1 MHVDDAIRNRR
12 THKLF
17 DGTQIETADIETLIE
32 LATWAPNHKRTEPW
46 RFVVL
51 HGPQRVQALGD
62 AACAGLLDAALG
74 RDDEGL
80 RAKQAKLRTAL
91 RGAAAVIAVSYAR
104 SPGDSVRDREDFAA
118 TACAVQN
125 LMLGATAR
133 GIGSLWS
140 TNNALIG
147 RGLDTFWQQGGDHE
161 RIGAIVLGRPSA
173 TMPAQRLKTVRDVT
187 RWI

>member
-17 DGTQIETADIETLIE
+17 DGAPIEAADIETLIE

-46 RFVVL
+46 RFVVV
-51 HGPQRVQALGD
+51 HGPEGVQALCD
-62 AACAGLLDAALG
+62 AACAWLLQAARG
-74 RDDEGL
+74 QDDEGL
-80 RAKQAKLRTAL
+80 RSKQAKLHAAL
-91 RGAAAVIAVSYAR
+91 HGAAAVIAVSYQR
-104 SPGDSVRDREDFAA
+104 SPGDDVRDREDFAA

-133 GIGSLWS
+133 GIGSFWS
-140 TNNALIG
+140 TNASLIG
-147 RGLDTFWQQGGDHE
+147 SGLDGFWQQGPEQE
-161 RIGAIVLGRPSA
+161 RIGAIVLGRPGA
-173 TMPAQRLKTVRDVT
+173 AMPALRHKTVRDVT